1 MSFEI
6 SRKKQDE
13 SSRIII
19 LDVKVSDNDI
29 IVTNLYNVR
38 KKSEQIHTP
47 STLCNLL
54 DDCKNIVLRR
64 DFNYFSI

>member
-6 SRKKQDE
+6 SSKKQDE
-13 SSRIII
+13 SSRILI

-38 KKSEQIHTP
+38 KESE
-47 STLCNLL
+47 
-54 DDCKNIVLRR
+54 
-64 DFNYFSI
+64 